1 MRSFLILVL
10 LFVSQGWAN
19 AQQRPWV
26 ESIVYDPQRDGTFDL
41 GNDTQVYQYH
51 NDGKGVLY
59 RGEQPALHQTLRTAL
74 AGVRLDSS
82 FDGMVRIRFVVNKQG
97 KAGMFRPLVCN
108 VQGEEVALAPGSL
121 QALLQAVQQADGW
134 QVKNIDGKPVHH
146 YQYVLFRL
154 HHGSIAQI
162 LP

>member
-1 MRSFLILVL
+1 MRYCALWL
-10 LFVSQGWAN
+10 LLCLCQLTAWG
-19 AQQRPWV
+19 QQRPWV

-59 RGEQPALHQTLRTAL
+59 RGEQPALHQSLRVAL
-74 AGVRLDSS
+74 TGIPLDSS

-108 VQGEEVALAPGSL
+108 VQGEEVGLEPSSL

-134 QVKNIDGKPVHH
+134 QVKNIDGKPVHY

-154 HHGSIAQI
+154 HYGSIAQI